1 MCFLCEFI
9 LCLVFK
15 KKIYLE
21 CKIINFFKYL
31 LYFSFKDDYD

>member
-9 LCLVFK
+9 LCLVL

-21 CKIINFFKYL
+21 CKIINFFKFL